1 LRDVAKRFG
10 LLGVTEPLLLRLA
23 PLIVRPSSSETEV
36 DLPVGL
42 RITIPPGFPSA
53 RSFAGGLYE
62 PEVTHFV
69 EENLEANM
77 TFVDIGANIGYYT
90 VIASRLVGKFGRVFA
105 FEPDS
110 RNYAYLQRNVEANRL
125 RNVEIIEKAA
135 TDRNGTAPFVRD
147 PGGAE
152 GWVAKEERGPNRI
165 TVQTTTLDHFFKS
178 EGWPSIH
185 MAKMDVEGSEKSV
198 LEGMRGVIER
208 NPRMLLI
215 MEFNRA
221 TLERAGSNPAALA
234 KLLAEL
240 GYCRGKIMER
250 RMKAFSIP
258 DEMPRGYATYN
269 LLLQL
274 PETRR
279 APVPRSGSG

>member
-1 LRDVAKRFG
+1 M
-10 LLGVTEPLLLRLA
+10 
-23 PLIVRPSSSETEV
+23 RPSSSETEV

-90 VIASRLVGKFGRVFA
+90 VIASRLVGEFGRVFA

-110 RNYAYLQRNVEANRL
+110 RNYSYLQRNVEANRL

-135 TDRNGTAPFVRD
+135 TDRNGTAPFIRD

-152 GWVAKEERGPNRI
+152 GWVANEERGPNRI
-165 TVQTTTLDHFFKS
+165 TVQTTTLDHFFRS
-178 EGWPSIH
+178 EGWPSID

-240 GYCRGKIMER
+240 GYRRGKIMER
-250 RMKAFSIP
+250 GMKAFSIP

-279 APVPRSGSG
+279 APVFRPASG